1 MEILWRLTLGGQ
13 QFTVTLGKEQD
24 PISKTPRT
32 KWIGGV
38 VQAVEHLLC
47 KSKALNSNP
56 NPTKKQTT
64 TKTKTQQDLN
74 GSCL

>member
-56 NPTKKQTT
+56 NPTKK
-64 TKTKTQQDLN
+64 TQNKNKNCQVFFTCML
-74 GSCL
+74 L